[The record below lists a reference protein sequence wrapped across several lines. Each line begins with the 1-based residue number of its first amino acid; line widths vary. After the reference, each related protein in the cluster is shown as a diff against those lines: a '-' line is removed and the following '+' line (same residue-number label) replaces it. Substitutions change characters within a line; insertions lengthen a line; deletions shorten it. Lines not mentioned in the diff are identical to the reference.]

1 MAGATVA
8 PALFMGA
15 LPGLEVVQPMAVVML
30 GGLVTCT
37 VLDLFMFP
45 AMFLA
50 LGVSSAR
57 EPDPF
62 LESGTDRGFDMDA
75 EPSGAAGQ

>member
-1 MAGATVA
+1 
-8 PALFMGA
+8 
-15 LPGLEVVQPMAVVML
+15 
-30 GGLVTCT
+30 
-37 VLDLFMFP
+37 
-45 AMFLA
+45 MFLA

-62 LESGTDRGFDMDA
+62 FESGTDRGLGIDA